1 MAHRI
6 SQNIQG
12 RFYVDSN
19 CINCSLCPEI
29 APDNFM
35 TNHDLGYEYICK
47 QPENSKEREL
57 IAQAIE
63 LCPADA
69 IKEDK
74 GL

>member
-1 MAHRI
+1 
-6 SQNIQG
+6 
-12 RFYVDSN
+12 
-19 CINCSLCPEI
+19 
-29 APDNFM
+29 M

-47 QPENSKEREL
+47 QPETIKEREL
-57 IAQAIE
+57 IAEAID

>member
-6 SQNIQG
+6 FQNVQG

-47 QPENSKEREL
+47 QPETIKEREL
-57 IAQAIE
+57 IAEAID

>member
-6 SQNIQG
+6 SQNVPG

-29 APDNFM
+29 APENFM
-35 TNHDLGYEYICK
+35 TNHDLGHEYICK

-69 IKEDK
+69 VKENSE
-74 GL
+74 L

>member
-1 MAHRI
+1 
-6 SQNIQG
+6 
-12 RFYVDSN
+12 
-19 CINCSLCPEI
+19 
-29 APDNFM
+29 M
-35 TNHDLGYEYICK
+35 TNHDLGHEYICK

-69 IKEDK
+69 VKEDK

>member
-1 MAHRI
+1 MAHGI
-6 SQNIQG
+6 SQNVQG

-19 CINCSLCPEI
+19 CINCSLCLEI

-47 QPENSKEREL
+47 QPENIKEKEL
-57 IAQAIE
+57 IAEAID
-63 LCPADA
+63 LCPSDA